1 MGAVQSMPT
10 AIALSERLVV
20 MSHGPDGHED
30 VDAALLDAGAM
41 LLAHHEEVPV
51 PSDPRVECDAVVLVT
66 PSIDGQVCEAVKAL
80 RSTRPTVAIVLVA
93 RTASRGSAAAA
104 IQAGAGAVVLR
115 REIGTALGPAMRAAR
130 AGLICIP
137 HELATGVTRPTL
149 TTREKQILAMLV
161 LGFSNAEIARKLH
174 VAESTVKSHLSGAFA
189 KLGVRSRNEAVA
201 AILDPVNGLGTGIL
215 AISPQEVH
223 E

>member
-1 MGAVQSMPT
+1 MGAVQSMST
-10 AIALSERLVV
+10 AIGLDERLVV
-20 MSHGPDGHED
+20 IGHEPDGHED
-30 VDAALLDAGAM
+30 VDAALLEAGATLM
-41 LLAHHEEVPV
+41 AHHEDAPPV
-51 PSDPRVECDAVVLVT
+51 SNPRVACDAVVLVI
-66 PSIDGQVCEAVKAL
+66 PSIDGQVCETLKAL
-80 RSTRPTVAIVLVA
+80 RSTHSTIALVVVA
-93 RTASRGSAAAA
+93 RSASRGSVAAA
-104 IQAGAGAVVLR
+104 IQAGAGAIVLR
-115 REIGTALGPAMRAAR
+115 TQIGTALAPALRAAR

-137 HELATGVTRPTL
+137 RELSTGVTRPIL

-215 AISPQEVH
+215 AISSQEVH
-223 E
+223 A